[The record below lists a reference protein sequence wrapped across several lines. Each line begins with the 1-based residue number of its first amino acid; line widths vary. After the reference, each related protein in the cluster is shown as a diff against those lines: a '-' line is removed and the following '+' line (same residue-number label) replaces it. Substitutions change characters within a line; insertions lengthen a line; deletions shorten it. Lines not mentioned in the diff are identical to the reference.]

1 MELLKWVHNT
11 KSRDCNYKKEEL
23 VGFDEKSMHDVYE
36 FHKSLPNYKPTPLV
50 DLANLAKYYG
60 VKKVWLK
67 DESKRFGL
75 NAFKVLG
82 GSYAIGKYL
91 SQRLGKDINELPYN
105 VLISDEIKKQLG
117 ELTFVTATDGN
128 HGRGVAWM
136 ANRLNQN
143 SVVYMPKGSAQMRFD
158 AIAREGAKVTITDLN
173 YDDAVRLANKGAED
187 YGWIMV
193 QDTAWDGYEEIPLWI
208 MQGYSTII
216 NEVVEQLKAFGDEKP
231 THVFLQAGVGS
242 FAGAVQGYLAHLYGD
257 ERPITV
263 ICEPHGANCIYK
275 SMAANDGNP
284 HNVTGDLATIMA
296 GLACGEPN
304 TISWKILRD
313 NSDFS
318 VSCDDEIA
326 ARGMRVLSSPLGD
339 DARVISGESGAVGL
353 GLFTVLS
360 EKKDEY
366 KELMDALKIDENSK
380 ILCIS
385 TEGDTD
391 VEGYKNV
398 VWNGAYSNR

>member
-1 MELLKWVHNT
+1 
-11 KSRDCNYKKEEL
+11 
-23 VGFDEKSMHDVYE
+23 
-36 FHKSLPNYKPTPLV
+36 
-50 DLANLAKYYG
+50 
-60 VKKVWLK
+60 
-67 DESKRFGL
+67 
-75 NAFKVLG
+75 
-82 GSYAIGKYL
+82 
-91 SQRLGKDINELPYN
+91 
-105 VLISDEIKKQLG
+105 
-117 ELTFVTATDGN
+117 
-128 HGRGVAWM
+128 
-136 ANRLNQN
+136 
-143 SVVYMPKGSAQMRFD
+143 
-158 AIAREGAKVTITDLN
+158 
-173 YDDAVRLANKGAED
+173 
-187 YGWIMV
+187 
-193 QDTAWDGYEEIPLWI
+193 
-208 MQGYSTII
+208 
-216 NEVVEQLKAFGDEKP
+216 
-231 THVFLQAGVGS
+231 
-242 FAGAVQGYLAHLYGD
+242 
-257 ERPITV
+257 
-263 ICEPHGANCIYK
+263 
-275 SMAANDGNP
+275 MAANDGNP
-284 HNVTGDLATIMA
+284 HNVTGDLTTIMA